1 MNGMMNINNLS
12 SGTTEML
19 LRIKLN
25 LRNSIEIKSLEIN
38 QKLKRESIHTQ
49 FVLLVTELVGRM
61 KLGVKMLSLVLTL
74 ILMLMLMLKLMLML
88 MMMYYLTPLTA
99 ACTVEDVTILCSILL
114 IDIETQ
120 DRKVQHEKF
129 ILLGIL
135 RDANLWMDCIHFRLL
150 VSLGRNE
157 DE

>member
-49 FVLLVTELVGRM
+49 FVLLVTELVGTM

-74 ILMLMLMLKLMLML
+74 ILLLML
-88 MMMYYLTPLTA
+88 
-99 ACTVEDVTILCSILL
+99 LL
-114 IDIETQ
+114 
-120 DRKVQHEKF
+120 
-129 ILLGIL
+129 
-135 RDANLWMDCIHFRLL
+135 
-150 VSLGRNE
+150 
-157 DE
+157 

>member
-61 KLGVKMLSLVLTL
+61 KLGVKMLSLVLT
-74 ILMLMLMLKLMLML
+74 
-88 MMMYYLTPLTA
+88 
-99 ACTVEDVTILCSILL
+99 
-114 IDIETQ
+114 
-120 DRKVQHEKF
+120 
-129 ILLGIL
+129 
-135 RDANLWMDCIHFRLL
+135 
-150 VSLGRNE
+150 
-157 DE
+157 